1 MVIKLPRSREST
13 PVAVTPPS
21 TTRALIGEESEGGS
35 DPSLYSNP
43 VVSIGPLFAAA
54 AAAAARTRARRSAV
68 SPASSSVTLL
78 YRHVLREPSGW
89 QYCASMFEQMWC
101 PDHGP

>member
-35 DPSLYSNP
+35 YPSLYSNP
-43 VVSIGPLFAAA
+43 VLSIGPLFAAA

-68 SPASSSVTLL
+68 SPASSSVCVTLL
-78 YRHVLREPSGW
+78 TCTARMPPVSRMPP
-89 QYCASMFEQMWC
+89 ASRT
-101 PDHGP
+101 PPRRAR